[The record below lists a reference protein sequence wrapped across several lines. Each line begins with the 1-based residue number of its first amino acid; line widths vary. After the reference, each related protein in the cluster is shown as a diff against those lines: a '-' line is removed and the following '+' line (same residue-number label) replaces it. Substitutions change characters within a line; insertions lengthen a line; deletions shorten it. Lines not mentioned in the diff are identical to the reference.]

1 MNNEV
6 LEFRLLNRNDNY
18 DLKWVHWSRIYEY
31 PIVIKY
37 LNELGA
43 NKNPIIHNSCWG
55 WGGIHVTFKD
65 YLDQNYNN
73 VFHSDIKKSALKNTI
88 IYDVTQPPSSE
99 FVEKFDF
106 VINISTIEEINYPND
121 IVINNLLKQVKKGGY
136 LLITFDYRQ
145 DISGYKYN
153 SIDVN
158 SIENMLNY
166 KLEKGTNYISG
177 LNSEKPESRN
187 KLLNC
192 GILVIKKNK

>member
-18 DLKWVHWSRIYEY
+18 DLKWIHWSRIYEY

-43 NKNPIIHNSCWG
+43 NKNSIIHNSCWG
-55 WGGIHVTFKD
+55 FTGVHVTFKE
-65 YLDQNYNN
+65 YLDQNYN
-73 VFHSDIKKSALKNTI
+73 VIHSDIKNSTLKNTI
-88 IYDVTQPPSSE
+88 IYDITQPPPSE

-136 LLITFDYRQ
+136 LIVTFDYRQ

-153 SIDVN
+153 SLDVK
-158 SIENMLNY
+158 SIENMLNN
-166 KLEKGTNYISG
+166 KLEKGSNYISG
-177 LNSEKPESRN
+177 LNSEKPEYRN